1 MQTIAAVVITFNRIT
16 FLQEIINAI
25 RNQSRKPDAI
35 IVVNNSS
42 SDGTLEWL
50 IKQDDLIVITQDNVG
65 SSGGQFTGIKKAY
78 DLGFDWIW
86 TMDDDV
92 VPDPKCLETLCDTND
107 ELIIRTPLR
116 YTPDGIPFENDALTY
131 NLTNPFR
138 SIWNDILSIESLNE
152 SKIQAIGI
160 TFEGPL
166 FHRSLVEKIGY
177 PEKKIF
183 IFGDDT
189 EFFIRA
195 WKAGWKTFIY
205 RDARLDR
212 KLYADTD
219 PTNFTWKTYYIIRNI
234 IAIDVLHGNVGVR
247 LIRPFGYLIR
257 WLNRAKTTDGR
268 KLVWKAFK
276 DGYFYKSSN

>member
-1 MQTIAAVVITFNRIT
+1 MQTISAVIITFNRIT
-16 FLQEIINAI
+16 ILQEIIDAI

-50 IKQDDLIVITQDNVG
+50 LKQDDLIVINQDNVG
-65 SSGGQFTGIKKAY
+65 SSGGQFTGIKKGY

-92 VPDPKCLETLCDTND
+92 VPDPKCLETLFDTND

-138 SIWNDILSIESLNE
+138 SIWNDVLSKYLLIE
-152 SKIQAIGI
+152 SKIPAVGI

-166 FHRSLVEKIGY
+166 FHRSLVEKIGL

-212 KLYADTD
+212 KLIADTD
-219 PTNFTWKTYYIIRNI
+219 PVNFTWKTYYMIRNI
-234 IAIDVLHGNVGVR
+234 IAIDVLHGNLAVR
-247 LIRPFGYLIR
+247 IIRPFGYLIR
-257 WLNRAKTTDGR
+257 WLTRAKSFDQR
-268 KLVWKAFK
+268 KIVWKAFK
-276 DGYFYKSSN
+276 DGYLYKSIN

>member
-1 MQTIAAVVITFNRIT
+1 MNTIASVIITYNRIN
-16 FLQEIINAI
+16 FLKEIIDAV

-50 IKQDDLIVITQDNVG
+50 NEQEDLIVVTQDNVG

-78 DLGFDWIW
+78 DMGFDWIW

-92 VPDPKCLETLCDTND
+92 VPDNHCLEILMDTED
-107 ELIIRTPLR
+107 PLIIRAPLR
-116 YTPDGIPFENDALTY
+116 FTPVGIPFENDAISY
-131 NLTNPFR
+131 NLSNPFR
-138 SIWNDILSIESLNE
+138 SIWNDLLSIELLKD
-152 SKIQAIGI
+152 SKISAVGI

-166 FHRSLVEKIGY
+166 FHRSLVEKIGL

-195 WKAGWKTFIY
+195 SEAGWSSFVY
-205 RDARLDR
+205 RDAKLNR
-212 KLYADTD
+212 KLNPDSD
-219 PTNFTWKTYYIIRNI
+219 PSNFTWKTYYMVRNI
-234 IAIDVLHGNVGVR
+234 IAIDILHGNLAVR
-247 LIRPFGYLIR
+247 IIRPFGYLLK
-257 WLNRAKTTDGR
+257 WLFRAKTSSDR
-268 KLVWKAFK
+268 KIVLKAFK
-276 DGYFYKSSN
+276 DGYFYKSIN

>member
-1 MQTIAAVVITFNRIT
+1 MIKVASVVITFNRIN
-16 FLQEIINAI
+16 FLKEIIDAI
-25 RNQSRKPDAI
+25 RDQTRKPDAI

-50 IKQDDLIVITQDNVG
+50 SQQDDLIVVTQDNVG
-65 SSGGQFTGIKKAY
+65 SSGGQYTGIKKAY

-92 VPDPKCLETLCDTND
+92 VPDEKCLEILFDD
-107 ELIIRTPLR
+107 EEESIIRTPLR
-116 YTPDGIPFENDALTY
+116 FTPDGSPFENDALTY

-138 SIWNDILSIESLNE
+138 SIWNDVLSKDLLNE
-152 SKIQAIGI
+152 SKIPAVGI

-166 FHRSLVEKIGY
+166 FHRSLVEKIGL

-195 WKAGWKTFIY
+195 WKTGWKIFVY
-205 RDARLDR
+205 RDAKLNR
-212 KLYADTD
+212 KLNPETD
-219 PTNFTWKTYYIIRNI
+219 LTKFTWKTYYMIRNI
-234 IAIDVLHGNVGVR
+234 IAIDVLHGNLAVR
-247 LIRPFGYLIR
+247 LIRPFGYLLR
-257 WLNRAKTTDGR
+257 WLNRAKTPDD
-268 KLVWKAFK
+268 KKIVWKAFV
-276 DGYFYKSSN
+276 DGYFYKSIN